1 MGVVGL
7 EWVAVMG
14 RGTNKVEN
22 NWFSATVSNAQQRH
36 EQSFRTMCTTTSV

>member
-1 MGVVGL
+1 MRVVGL

-14 RGTNKVEN
+14 RGTKKVVN

-36 EQSFRTMCTTTSV
+36 EQSFKTVCRATSV